1 MTVKDK
7 FIKSLNKFFSEP
19 VLILTIFPALLIFIF
34 IILLRPFIL
43 FRFGFFHSDRLGHF
57 TVNSEIF
64 FCEDLHIRKE
74 KKVIDF
80 FIFLQNHVITK
91 WPK

>member
-1 MTVKDK
+1 MTTKDK

-19 VLILTIFPALLIFIF
+19 VLILTIFPALLLFF
-34 IILLRPFIL
+34 FVILLRPFIL

-64 FCEDLHIRKE
+64 FCEDLQIRKE
-74 KKVIDF
+74 KKLLIF
-80 FIFLQNHVITK
+80 IIFLQNHVITK
-91 WPK
+91 WLK